1 MESMNVLE
9 IANAIDGKLVNYKDN
24 IVIEGIS
31 TDSRKI
37 KKGELFIPIKGLN
50 FDGHDF
56 IGKAIE
62 SGALASLS
70 QYDLN
75 TSDFT
80 YIIVEDTQIA
90 LMRLAQYYRSKFNI
104 PAVAVTGSSGKT
116 TTKEMIA
123 SVLSESFNVLKNQ
136 GNLNNTIGLPIS
148 VFGIESH
155 HDICAFEMGMNH
167 PGEIESLAAIV
178 KPDIAVI
185 TNVGTAH
192 IEFLG
197 SRENILEAKKEIL
210 KFFTNDD
217 IAILNGDDDM
227 LSTITSSNF
236 QIIRYGINNKN
247 DLHAQ
252 NIKQH
257 GDEGM
262 EFSML
267 LNGKMETF
275 FVPLIGMHNVYNAL
289 CAIAVGLTMNMEVEK
304 IKSGLAK
311 FVPAKMRME
320 IFETQDGIKVIND
333 CYNANPDSTS
343 AAIEVLKDMP
353 CKGRR
358 VLILGDML
366 ELGDYSEAGHRKV
379 GEKAAESKIDI
390 LICIGERAKSI
401 SKGALDKGMNE
412 EQIYHFGD
420 NKAAIP
426 ILSSILLPMD
436 TVLIKG
442 SRMMKLEELAE
453 FLRERSFT
461 KDE

>member
-1 MESMNVLE
+1 VEPMNILE
-9 IANAIDGKLVNYKDN
+9 IANALDGKLVNYKDN
-24 IVIEGIS
+24 IVIKGIS

-37 KKGELFIPIKGLN
+37 KKGDLFIPIKGLN

-56 IGKAIE
+56 IGKAIDL
-62 SGALASLS
+62 GASASLS

-90 LMRLAQYYRSKFNI
+90 LMRLAQYYRSKFSI

-123 SVLSESFNVLKNQ
+123 SVLGESFNVLKNQ
-136 GNLNNTIGLPIS
+136 GNLNNTIGLPIT
-148 VFGIESH
+148 VFGLERH
-155 HDICAFEMGMNH
+155 HDICVFEMGMNH
-167 PGEIESLAAIV
+167 SGEIESLAAIV

-197 SRENILEAKKEIL
+197 SRENILKAKKEIF
-210 KFFTNDD
+210 KFFTHDNK
-217 IAILNGDDDM
+217 AILNGDDDM
-227 LSTITSSNF
+227 LYTISSSRF
-236 QIIRYGINNKN
+236 QIIRYGINEKN
-247 DLHAQ
+247 DLYVQ
-252 NIKQH
+252 NIKQR

-262 EFSML
+262 EFSLL
-267 LNGKMETF
+267 LNDNMENF
-275 FVPLIGMHNVYNAL
+275 FVPLIGIHNVYNAL
-289 CAIAVGLTMNMEVEK
+289 CAIAVGLAMNMEVER
-304 IKSGLAK
+304 IKRGLAK
-311 FVPAKMRME
+311 FVPGKMRME
-320 IFETQDGIKVIND
+320 IFDTEDGIRVIND
-333 CYNANPDSTS
+333 SYNANPDSTS

-358 VLILGDML
+358 ILILGDML

-390 LICIGERAKSI
+390 IISIGEKAKDI
-401 SKGALDKGMNE
+401 SKGALDKGMRE
-412 EQIYHFGD
+412 EQIYHFMD
-420 NKAAIP
+420 NKTAISKLP
-426 ILSSILLPMD
+426 SILLPGD

-442 SRMMKLEELAE
+442 SRIMKLEELADS
-453 FLRERSFT
+453 LRERSFT

>member
-1 MESMNVLE
+1 MEPMNILE
-9 IANAIDGKLVNYKDN
+9 IANALDGKLVNYKDN
-24 IVIEGIS
+24 IVIKGIS

-37 KKGELFIPIKGLN
+37 KKGDLFIPIKGLN

-56 IGKAIE
+56 IGKAIDL
-62 SGALASLS
+62 GASASLS

-90 LMRLAQYYRSKFNI
+90 LMRLAQYYRSKFSI

-123 SVLSESFNVLKNQ
+123 SVLGESFNVLKNQ
-136 GNLNNTIGLPIS
+136 GNLNNTIGLPIT
-148 VFGIESH
+148 VFGLERH
-155 HDICAFEMGMNH
+155 HDICVFEMGMNH
-167 PGEIESLAAIV
+167 SGEIESLAAIV

-197 SRENILEAKKEIL
+197 SRENILKAKKEIF
-210 KFFTNDD
+210 KFFTHDNK
-217 IAILNGDDDM
+217 AILNGDDDM
-227 LSTITSSNF
+227 LSTISSSMF
-236 QIIRYGINNKN
+236 QIIRYGINEKN
-247 DLHAQ
+247 DLYVQ
-252 NIKQH
+252 NIKQR

-262 EFSML
+262 EFSLL
-267 LNGKMETF
+267 LNDNMENF
-275 FVPLIGMHNVYNAL
+275 FVPLIGIHNVYNAL
-289 CAIAVGLTMNMEVEK
+289 CAIAVGLTMNMEVER
-304 IKSGLAK
+304 IKRGLAK
-311 FVPAKMRME
+311 FVPGKMRME
-320 IFETQDGIKVIND
+320 IFDTEDGIRVIND
-333 CYNANPDSTS
+333 SYNANPDSTS

-358 VLILGDML
+358 ILILGDML

-390 LICIGERAKSI
+390 IISIGEKAKDI
-401 SKGALDKGMNE
+401 SKGALDKGMRE
-412 EQIYHFGD
+412 EQIYHFMD
-420 NKAAIP
+420 NKTAISKLP
-426 ILSSILLPMD
+426 SILLPGD

-442 SRMMKLEELAE
+442 SRIMKLEELADS
-453 FLRERSFT
+453 LRERSFT

>member
-1 MESMNVLE
+1 MEPMNILE
-9 IANAIDGKLVNYKDN
+9 IANALDGKLVNYKDN
-24 IVIEGIS
+24 IVIKGIS

-37 KKGELFIPIKGLN
+37 KKGDLFIPIKGLN

-56 IGKAIE
+56 IGKAIDL
-62 SGALASLS
+62 GASASLS

-90 LMRLAQYYRSKFNI
+90 LMRLAQYYRSKFSI

-123 SVLSESFNVLKNQ
+123 SVLGESFDVLKNQ
-136 GNLNNTIGLPIS
+136 GNLNNTIGLPIT
-148 VFGIESH
+148 VFGLERH
-155 HDICAFEMGMNH
+155 HDICVFEMGMNH
-167 PGEIESLAAIV
+167 SGEIESLAAIV

-197 SRENILEAKKEIL
+197 SRENILKAKKEIF
-210 KFFTNDD
+210 KFFTHDNK
-217 IAILNGDDDM
+217 AILNGDDDM
-227 LSTITSSNF
+227 LSTISSSRF
-236 QIIRYGINNKN
+236 QIIRYGINEKN
-247 DLHAQ
+247 DLYVQ
-252 NIKQH
+252 NIKQR

-262 EFSML
+262 EFSLL
-267 LNGKMETF
+267 LNDNKENF
-275 FVPLIGMHNVYNAL
+275 FVPLIGIHNVYNAL
-289 CAIAVGLTMNMEVEK
+289 CAIAVGLAMNMEVER
-304 IKSGLAK
+304 IKRGLAK
-311 FVPAKMRME
+311 FVPGKMRME
-320 IFETQDGIKVIND
+320 IFDTEDGIRVIND
-333 CYNANPDSTS
+333 SYNANPDSTS

-358 VLILGDML
+358 ILILGDML

-390 LICIGERAKSI
+390 IISIGEKAKDI
-401 SKGALDKGMNE
+401 SKGALDKGMRE
-412 EQIYHFGD
+412 EQIYHFMD
-420 NKAAIP
+420 NKTAISKLP
-426 ILSSILLPMD
+426 SILLPGD

-442 SRMMKLEELAE
+442 SRIMKLEELADS
-453 FLRERSFT
+453 LRERSFT

>member
-1 MESMNVLE
+1 MEPMNILE
-9 IANAIDGKLVNYKDN
+9 IANALDGKLVNYKDN
-24 IVIEGIS
+24 IVIKGIS

-37 KKGELFIPIKGLN
+37 KKGDLFIPIKGLN

-56 IGKAIE
+56 IGKAIDL
-62 SGALASLS
+62 GASASLS

-90 LMRLAQYYRSKFNI
+90 LMRLAQYYRSKFSI

-123 SVLSESFNVLKNQ
+123 SVLGESFNVLKNQ
-136 GNLNNTIGLPIS
+136 GNLNNTIGLPIT
-148 VFGIESH
+148 VFGLERH
-155 HDICAFEMGMNH
+155 HDICVFEMGMNH
-167 PGEIESLAAIV
+167 SGEIESLAAIV

-197 SRENILEAKKEIL
+197 SRENILKAKKEIF
-210 KFFTNDD
+210 KFFTHDNK
-217 IAILNGDDDM
+217 AILNGDDDM
-227 LSTITSSNF
+227 LSTISSSRF
-236 QIIRYGINNKN
+236 QIIRYGINEKN
-247 DLHAQ
+247 DLYVQ
-252 NIKQH
+252 NIKQR

-262 EFSML
+262 EFSLL
-267 LNGKMETF
+267 LNDNKENF
-275 FVPLIGMHNVYNAL
+275 FVPLIGIHNVYNAL
-289 CAIAVGLTMNMEVEK
+289 CAIAVGLAMNMEVER
-304 IKSGLAK
+304 IKRGLAK
-311 FVPAKMRME
+311 FVPGKMRME
-320 IFETQDGIKVIND
+320 IFDTEDGIRVIND
-333 CYNANPDSTS
+333 SYNANPDSTS

-358 VLILGDML
+358 ILILGDML

-390 LICIGERAKSI
+390 IISIGEKAKDI
-401 SKGALDKGMNE
+401 SKGALDKGMRE
-412 EQIYHFGD
+412 EQIYHFMD
-420 NKAAIP
+420 NKTAISKLP
-426 ILSSILLPMD
+426 SILLPGD

-442 SRMMKLEELAE
+442 SRIMKLEELADS
-453 FLRERSFT
+453 LRERSFT